1 MVGFLVSLSFLLS
14 FMFLF
19 GGCCCFGAGVRMVR
33 GLGLGSFGL
42 GLGSGFLR
50 QDFTVWLA
58 QAEIIGMCMAWAS
71 VPTGLPTVNS

>member
-1 MVGFLVSLSFLLS
+1 
-14 FMFLF
+14 
-19 GGCCCFGAGVRMVR
+19 MVR

-50 QDFTVWLA
+50 QDFSVWLA